1 MKVKCMCIWGYGT
14 FIFTYVCCLEF
25 VSCAFE
31 TASPTCQLVPERS
44 KYKGKYQKKVTMIK
58 IWMILLTKDEN
69 LQLTR
74 LTQWLV
80 TYLEAQEIVID
91 LPMGKE

>member
-1 MKVKCMCIWGYGT
+1 
-14 FIFTYVCCLEF
+14 
-25 VSCAFE
+25 
-31 TASPTCQLVPERS
+31 
-44 KYKGKYQKKVTMIK
+44 
-58 IWMILLTKDEN
+58 MILLTTDGN